1 MIIPP
6 ERGLDCDGIA
16 KYFFANDAHL
26 LVVGFVL
33 DIDEGE
39 FFEASFDVVWLRVK
53 DDGHVCVHG

>member
-1 MIIPP
+1 MLPPP
-6 ERGLDCDGIA
+6 ERGIDGDGVA

-33 DIDEGE
+33 YFGEGWV
-39 FFEASFDVVWLRVK
+39 FETLLDVVWLWVG